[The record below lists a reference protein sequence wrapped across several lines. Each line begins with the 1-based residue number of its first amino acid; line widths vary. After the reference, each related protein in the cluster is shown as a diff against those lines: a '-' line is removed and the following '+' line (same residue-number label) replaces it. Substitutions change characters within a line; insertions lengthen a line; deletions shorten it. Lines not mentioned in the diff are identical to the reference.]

1 MRILYDVS
9 ALGLGE
15 LYPLSRG
22 GSFRVHQHLA
32 EGLAAHPECELLL
45 CANHSSVAYQ
55 GAAEYL
61 RGNPA
66 LAGLPLVAP
75 RPTGA
80 AARVRAG
87 VRRAHRWTRALVG
100 SNVLPPLL
108 RSGGAYVDR
117 ALHPPV
123 GDASPPVDVFH
134 SPGFPLPPRPRRGR
148 APQRFLTVYDLAHT
162 RPELYDPAHRH
173 AGQVILGSLREGDWV
188 ITSSHATRAELCAL
202 GIAPPE
208 RVFVAPLAAD
218 RRLFHPGAD
227 AERIEGARRRH
238 GIPPGPYILSVNNV
252 DLRKN
257 LHLAVRAFARLARQE
272 RTDDLC
278 FVLAGHAG
286 TGSPR
291 LQEALDELGPLRGRV
306 IVAGFVE
313 DEDLAPLYAGATAFV
328 YPSRYEGFG
337 LPPLEAMQCGTP
349 VITSN
354 AASLPEVVGDAAIMV
369 DADDGDALCD
379 AMLRVYRD
387 APLRERMREASLAR
401 AALFSW
407 ERCTEQTLAAYR
419 TALSS

>member
-9 ALGLGE
+9 ALGLGQ

-22 GSFRVHQHLA
+22 GSFRVHRHLA

-45 CANHSSVAYQ
+45 CANHSSIAFQ

-61 RGNPA
+61 RASPA
-66 LAGLPLVAP
+66 LAGLPLLAP

-80 AARVRAG
+80 AARARAG

-117 ALHPPV
+117 AIHPPV
-123 GDASPPVDVFH
+123 SDASPPVDVFH

-148 APQRFLTVYDLAHT
+148 SPQRFLTVYDLPHR
-162 RPELYDPAHRH
+162 RPELYGPAYRR
-173 AGQVILGSLREGDWV
+173 AGEAILDSLREGDWV
-188 ITSSHATRAELCAL
+188 ITSSHASRGELCEQ
-202 GIAPPE
+202 GIVPPE

-218 RRLFHPGAD
+218 RRLFHPD
-227 AERIEGARRRH
+227 VRAEQIDDVRRRH
-238 GIPPGPYILSVNNV
+238 GIPPGPYLLSVNNV

-272 RTDDLC
+272 RADDLSL
-278 FVLAGHAG
+278 VLAGHAG
-286 TGSPR
+286 TGSQKLR
-291 LQEALDELGPLRGRV
+291 EALDELGPLRDRV
-306 IVAGFVE
+306 IVTGFVE
-313 DEDLAPLYAGATAFV
+313 DEDLAPLYAGATAFL

-349 VITSN
+349 VITST
-354 AASLPEVVGDAAIMV
+354 AASLPEVVGDAGIMV
-369 DADDGDALCD
+369 DAEDGDALCE

-387 APLRERMREASLAR
+387 GSLRERMREASLAR

-419 TALSS
+419 TALAS